1 MSQETP
7 EPGPAR
13 SGGADEPPEPVPSE
27 DGQIG
32 DDRLPDD
39 LRPTEENPL
48 AHPLP
53 AGERS
58 DLEVP
63 GSAGPGQ
70 DADDAGDDEDEDG
83 DPD

>member
-7 EPGPAR
+7 GPGPAR
-13 SGGADEPPEPVPSE
+13 SGGADETPEPVPSE

-32 DDRLPDD
+32 DDRLPED

-63 GSAGPGQ
+63 GP
-70 DADDAGDDEDEDG
+70 ADLERDGDEDEDA